1 MNPGTHLQSVLSTS
15 AESRLGT
22 PGRWQGAGKVQGP
35 GKPRAISSAI
45 MGDCDRVSSHNF
57 MLISLCVDGAFIAL
71 SSVLR
76 PIIGLIP
83 RLSPIWLAPVDS
95 QLPFMDTSWPFVFVG
110 V

>member
-1 MNPGTHLQSVLSTS
+1 MQRAAWGPREDGK
-15 AESRLGT
+15 
-22 PGRWQGAGKVQGP
+22 GRGRFRGQENQG
-35 GKPRAISSAI
+35 AISSAI

-57 MLISLCVDGAFIAL
+57 MLISLCVDGAFNAL